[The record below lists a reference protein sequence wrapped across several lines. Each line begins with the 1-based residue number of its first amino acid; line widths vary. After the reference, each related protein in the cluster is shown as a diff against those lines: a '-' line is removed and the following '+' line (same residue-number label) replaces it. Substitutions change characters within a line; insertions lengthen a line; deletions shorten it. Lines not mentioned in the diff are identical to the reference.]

1 MKRCVC
7 YMIIALGWWSIWYPQ
22 IALPKEAVQII
33 DESGTVQDPA
43 EVLECDSEEIPY
55 ELLKMMSKENVQVRF
70 KLVEL
75 LQDYVE
81 KVGNE

>member
-55 ELLKMMSKENVQVRF
+55 EMLKMMSKENVQVRF

>member
-7 YMIIALGWWSIWYPQ
+7 YMLIALGWWSIWYPQ
-22 IALPKEAVQII
+22 IALPKEAVQIV

-43 EVLECDSEEIPY
+43 KVLECDSEEIPY

-70 KLVEL
+70 KCVEL
-75 LQDYVE
+75 FQDYVE